1 VVAATPL
8 VSIDL
13 VVENAAGEILLGERR
28 NRPARGF
35 WFVPGGR
42 VLKNETLDAAFRRLT
57 AAELGQ
63 GFERGEAVWLEVF
76 EHFYCDSVFGEADA
90 ADPCGA
96 PDTHYVVLAYRLR
109 VAESVVLNPPAA
121 QHGRYRWWRPAE
133 MRESGVVHG
142 NARAYVMGRA
152 EASCP
157 MLGPH
162 LNVGQDIQ
170 MG

>member
-1 VVAATPL
+1 MWLNDETFRTVVAATPL

-28 NRPARGF
+28 NRPAQGF

-42 VLKNETLDAAFRRLT
+42 VLKNEPLDAAFHRLT
-57 AAELGQ
+57 EAELGQ
-63 GFERGEAVWLEVF
+63 VFERGEAVWLGVF

-90 ADPCGA
+90 ADSHGA

-121 QHGRYRWWRPAE
+121 QHGRYRWWRPE
-133 MRESGVVHG
+133 DMRESMAVHG
-142 NARAYVMGRA
+142 NTRAYVMDRA
-152 EASCP
+152 QVNAERSP
-157 MLGPH
+157 
-162 LNVGQDIQ
+162 
-170 MG
+170 